1 MKILPFLASTLF
13 ALSLTGAAQA
23 KVNPAPMALPVP
35 AAAPI
40 APAIIESEK
49 CAPNATAPCLTSGE
63 TAARDDDSVELATL
77 SKDNA
82 HQPVDAAATPVPEP
96 QTFAMMALG
105 LALLGFASRRRQPSD
120 KFEN

>member
-23 KVNPAPMALPVP
+23 KPNPAPSALT
-35 AAAPI
+35 API
-40 APAIIESEK
+40 APAIIEAEK
-49 CAPNATAPCLTSGE
+49 CAPHAATPCLTSNE
-63 TAARDDDSVELATL
+63 TAAGDDDSVELAL
-77 SKDNA
+77 SKNNA
-82 HQPVDAAATPVPEP
+82 QQPVDAAASPVPEP